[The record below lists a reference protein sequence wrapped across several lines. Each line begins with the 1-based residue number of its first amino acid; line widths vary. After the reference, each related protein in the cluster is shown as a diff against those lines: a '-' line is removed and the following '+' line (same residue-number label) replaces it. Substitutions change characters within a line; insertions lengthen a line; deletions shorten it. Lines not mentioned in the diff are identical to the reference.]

1 MRPMP
6 ETEIER
12 RLRVA
17 GATFI
22 ESHDAA
28 AEAIREARS
37 AGMSA
42 EEIAEVSGLSA
53 ETVTAFLRAG

>member
-1 MRPMP
+1 MP
-6 ETEIER
+6 ESEIER

-17 GATFI
+17 GASFI
-22 ESHDAA
+22 ESHEAA

-42 EEIAEVSGLSA
+42 EDISGVSGLSA
-53 ETVTAFLRAG
+53 ETVAAFLRAG

>member
-1 MRPMP
+1 MP
-6 ETEIER
+6 ESDIER

-17 GATFI
+17 GASFI
-22 ESHDAA
+22 EAHDAA

-42 EEIAEVSGLSA
+42 EEISEVSGLSA
-53 ETVTAFLRAG
+53 ETVGAFLRSS